1 MNALNELVMNE
12 LNEISIEVY
21 NLSNMTILISCL
33 MDEDSSVTSSVN
45 VLSSTFHNISDQ
57 LDRIEKDIDA
67 VIDFILN
74 YNKKN
79 SDNPATAAEPTK

>member
-12 LNEISIEVY
+12 LTEISIEVF

-33 MDEDSSVTSSVN
+33 MDEDSDTPSVE

-57 LDRIEKDIDA
+57 LDRIEKEIGT